1 MEKASIK
8 RLVEIMD
15 TLRSENGCPWDK
27 EQTLDT
33 LPKFLLEECYELIS
47 AIETQDFDHIREEL
61 GDMLFELI
69 FIAKFGKEQNKFT
82 MDDVIK
88 GIEEKIVRR
97 HPHVFG
103 DVKVKDTKEVLKN
116 WDAIK
121 KQEKKEQK
129 KDTGTLSDIP
139 NTMPSLLKAHRIGK
153 RAAKAGFDW
162 ENVEGALDKVVEEIE
177 EFKQAVKNHD
187 KKATE
192 EELGDMLFSITN
204 VARFFEINPEIAL
217 KKTTDK
223 FIKRFN
229 FVEDNLRKIG
239 KNTKEATLE
248 EMENLWNDAKKFDKK
263 L

>member
-8 RLVEIMD
+8 KLVEIMD
-15 TLRSENGCPWDK
+15 TLRSENGCPWDI
-27 EQTLDT
+27 EQNIED
-33 LPKFLLEECYELIS
+33 LPKYLLEECYELIS
-47 AIETQDFDHIREEL
+47 AIEKEDYDHIREEL

-88 GIEEKIVRR
+88 GIEEKITRR

-103 DVKVKDTKEVLKN
+103 DVQVKDSKEVLKN

-121 KQEKKEQK
+121 KEEKKDNK
-129 KDTGTLSDIP
+129 KDAGALSDIP
-139 NTMPSLLKAHRIGK
+139 HAMPSLLKAHRIGK
-153 RAAKAGFDW
+153 RAAKVGFDW
-162 ENVEGALDKVVEEIE
+162 ENVEGALDKVIEEIE
-177 EFKQAVKNHD
+177 EFKQAVREHD

-229 FVEDNLRKIG
+229 FVESNLLKIG
-239 KNTKEATLE
+239 KNTKEASLE
-248 EMENLWNDAKKFDKK
+248 EMENLWIEAKKSEKK